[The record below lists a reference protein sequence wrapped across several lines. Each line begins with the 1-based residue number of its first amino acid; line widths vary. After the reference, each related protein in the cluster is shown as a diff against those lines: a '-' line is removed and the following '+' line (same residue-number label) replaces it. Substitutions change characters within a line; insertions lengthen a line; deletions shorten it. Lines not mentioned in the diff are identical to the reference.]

1 MSVDGD
7 GEQTAYLISL
17 DYVGCDEMATGK
29 DYKRF
34 ESETE
39 IKLVRFGID
48 DVYVYDSSGR
58 VFYAKGM
65 DKDGTK
71 YYEEIEKNG
80 NIKIISINKEFINNK
95 EQVKVTILIESKKDV
110 KYVKIT
116 KDNFNENATKVG
128 DKTYEIIIDKNGSYE
143 VVAEDV
149 DGEQDKENLEI
160 RGIGSNEIPSATAT
174 VTNGTYEGG
183 VWKVKGTTAQIR
195 VESDIAK
202 YMHVDKVS
210 SEPTTWLPYAKEIER
225 YYSEAGE
232 KTLYIW
238 VKDENGTLSDGPLE
252 LKILIELDKIERPH
266 PTLEN
271 VSGEIVFTITPT
283 NSEWSKTKEVK
294 ISFTEGRQTGGY
306 QSLFKVGNGRWTLS
320 TENEVDM
327 TIKKSPTTIYS
338 KITYKTDFQ
347 EELVAEG
354 EITVENIDRT
364 PPIINEFSAEE
375 KSTYTL
381 LKVSAIDLESGLHD
395 TPYLLTK
402 KEINFNSLVDVESY
416 DWISM
421 ADLANMQITEDARY
435 YLYVRDKANNIASAS
450 LNVGTPDTEPP
461 TIKLEYYKNVLD
473 YAVIRTNAT
482 DNVGVIAYGI
492 VKDDENTEPVRWI
505 FIKEQESVNIEY
517 TNIKVNGTYTIW
529 VKDRAGNTAKVPVTV
544 RLWEF
549 PELDATYP
557 RDLYI
562 KEGTTG
568 TFEIVITK
576 VGYPD
581 AYEYQWQVSKDN
593 GVTWSNISGAT
604 QRTYSLTAKY
614 EDTNNLIR
622 CMIIHARGN
631 MYSAAARLEVV
642 RITTDKPT
650 ANVTIEKEMILGGV
664 MINNGDAATS
674 SSTLSLEIVAVNAEE
689 MSISET
695 NTQGT
700 WQRYSEKVSYT
711 LKDTNNG
718 TKTINVW
725 TKDANGNI
733 SSNKVSATIQYQR

>member
-1 MSVDGD
+1 
-7 GEQTAYLISL
+7 
-17 DYVGCDEMATGK
+17 
-29 DYKRF
+29 
-34 ESETE
+34 
-39 IKLVRFGID
+39 
-48 DVYVYDSSGR
+48 
-58 VFYAKGM
+58 
-65 DKDGTK
+65 
-71 YYEEIEKNG
+71 
-80 NIKIISINKEFINNK
+80 
-95 EQVKVTILIESKKDV
+95 
-110 KYVKIT
+110 
-116 KDNFNENATKVG
+116 
-128 DKTYEIIIDKNGSYE
+128 
-143 VVAEDV
+143 
-149 DGEQDKENLEI
+149 
-160 RGIGSNEIPSATAT
+160 
-174 VTNGTYEGG
+174 
-183 VWKVKGTTAQIR
+183 
-195 VESDIAK
+195 
-202 YMHVDKVS
+202 MHVDKVS
-210 SEPTTWLPYAKEIER
+210 SEPTTWLPYAKDIER

-232 KTLYIW
+232 KILYIW
-238 VKDENGTLSDGPLE
+238 VKDENGTLSDGPVE
-252 LKILIELDKIERPH
+252 LKILIELDKGERPH

-271 VSGEIVFTITPT
+271 VSGEISFTITPA

-306 QSLFKVGNGRWTLS
+306 QSLFKVGNGRWTVS
-320 TENEVDM
+320 SENEVNM
-327 TIKKSPTTIYS
+327 TIKSPTTIYAR
-338 KITYKTDFQ
+338 ITYKSDFQ
-347 EELVAEG
+347 ENIVAEG
-354 EITVENIDRT
+354 EDIIEKIDRT
-364 PPIINEFSAEE
+364 PPRIIEFSAEE
-375 KSTYTL
+375 RPTYTQ
-381 LKVSAIDLESGLHD
+381 LKVSAEDSESGLHD

-421 ADLANMQITEDARY
+421 ADFANMQITEDARY
-435 YLYVRDKANNIASAS
+435 YLYVRDKANNVASAS

-461 TIKLEYYKNVLD
+461 TIRLEYYKNVLD
-473 YAVIRTNAT
+473 YAVIRTIAT

-505 FIKEQESVNIEY
+505 SIKEQESVNIEY

-529 VKDRAGNTAKVPVTV
+529 VKDRAGNTAKVSVTV

-562 KEGTTG
+562 KEGTIG
-568 TFEIVITK
+568 TFETVITK

-604 QRTYSLTAKY
+604 QRIYTFTAKY

-631 MYSAAARLEVV
+631 TYSAAARLEVV

-650 ANVTIEKEMILGGV
+650 ANVTIEKEMVLGGV
-664 MINNGDAATS
+664 MINNGDASTS
-674 SSTLSLEIVAVNAEE
+674 NSTLSLEIVAINAEE

-700 WQRYSEKVSYT
+700 WQRYSEKTSYT

-718 TKTINVW
+718 TKTITVW
-725 TKDANGNI
+725 TKDANGDV
-733 SSNKVSATIQYQR
+733 SSNSVSATILYQK